1 MGPTDKRTGRNTRY
15 TLEVK
20 SSPIKVRNT
29 GGAAIAVC
37 SVKGPLCEA
46 RLEDSTIQ
54 VELVD
59 TGEVVPCYI
68 SKTRVSRWV
77 EM

>member
-1 MGPTDKRTGRNTRY
+1 MRY
-15 TLEVK
+15 AMEVK
-20 SSPIKVRNT
+20 SPPIKVRNT

-37 SVKGPLCEA
+37 TVKGPLCEA

-59 TGEVVPCYI
+59 TGAVVPVCIPCYF
-68 SKTRVSRWV
+68 SKTRGSRWV
-77 EM
+77 EV